1 FLWLFLFRRIS
12 QCCTVVKLLSG
23 QIYRHQFFAK
33 YLKHHH
39 FLPDNQLMGLC
50 SQIMVLL
57 LSYCLICFF
66 ERYKFTAFFPCPF
79 LLSLFIFPHAPNGL
93 RLGAGG
99 DFYHKTCYE
108 AESSNLRKTVIRST
122 KPPLVP
128 NRCYGLPFFC
138 RISPIPNVKS
148 PKVSI
153 ALPTY

>member
-1 FLWLFLFRRIS
+1 MLN
-12 QCCTVVKLLSG
+12 LSCK
-23 QIYRHQFFAK
+23 I
-33 YLKHHH
+33 
-39 FLPDNQLMGLC
+39 
-50 SQIMVLL
+50 
-57 LSYCLICFF
+57 
-66 ERYKFTAFFPCPF
+66 TA
-79 LLSLFIFPHAPNGL
+79 NGL

-153 ALPTY
+153 AIPTYKMKISPVGSVICLPIAAAKKPKLIVMAEIGNESRANHFQRLDKEAWSAKS